1 MIGYLV
7 NLAIKYN
14 YHFTGE
20 QNEAQQKERRSWQF
34 QSIKNPKKVNN
45 NKVTKVLLTLA
56 LPFRVEDEDV
66 RLLDV
71 LIRI

>member
-1 MIGYLV
+1 MIAYLV

-14 YHFTGE
+14 NHFTGE
-20 QNEAQQKERRSWQF
+20 ENEAQQKERRSWQF

>member
-1 MIGYLV
+1 M
-7 NLAIKYN
+7 AIPE
-14 YHFTGE
+14 H
-20 QNEAQQKERRSWQF
+20 KEPQ
-34 QSIKNPKKVNN
+34 KVNN

>member
-1 MIGYLV
+1 M
-7 NLAIKYN
+7 AIPE
-14 YHFTGE
+14 H
-20 QNEAQQKERRSWQF
+20 KEPQ
-34 QSIKNPKKVNN
+34 KVNN

-71 LIRI
+71 LIRIWDGWS